1 MNPPAL
7 HDRLRSTPFDPF
19 TIIMNNGCRYEVR
32 HPEFA
37 LLGDRGILHLFEPSQ
52 ATDADVT
59 RHITVGVYN
68 IFTLEPLPE
77 QAA

>member
-1 MNPPAL
+1 MNPQAL

-19 TIIMNNGCRYEVR
+19 IIVMNNGLRYEVR

-37 LLGDRGILHLFEPSQ
+37 LLDDRGILHLFEPSR
-52 ATDADVT
+52 AAEADVS
-59 RHITVGVYN
+59 RHVTVGVYN
-68 IFTLEPLPE
+68 ISTLEPLPE